1 MLLCVMPAR
10 VRYDKKITHADLG
23 QGFAHLPGA
32 AATTGYILPSLLL
45 AVSARMLHCI
55 VLPRH

>member
-32 AATTGYILPSLLL
+32 AATGILPSLLL
-45 AVSARMLHCI
+45 AVLARMLHCI

>member
-23 QGFAHLPGA
+23 QGFAHLPERLQLG
-32 AATTGYILPSLLL
+32 ILPSLLL